1 MNKRFNHAWYSYL
14 HAISVAARWLA
25 MALLLVVLVCFP
37 TASSAGAQPGATV
50 KIDPPNSTLQVGATT
65 VANVRIEN
73 VNNLAGAEVHLTY
86 NSSLVEVQQI
96 EAGGFPSPDF
106 VAQSKFGNGRV
117 DYAIAQMPKDH
128 KPVSGSGILI
138 KITFVGRADGT
149 SALESKSVILADA
162 AGKAIRTTAENG
174 SLTVGTGASNDLFQ
188 PIRSFLDWLSNLFGF
203 GR

>member
-1 MNKRFNHAWYSYL
+1 MNKRINRAWNFCLDATS
-14 HAISVAARWLA
+14 AAARWLA
-25 MALLLVVLVCFP
+25 MALLPVVFIQFP
-37 TASSAGAQPGATV
+37 TASFAGAQPGTIV

-73 VNNLAGAEVHLTY
+73 VSNLAGAEVHLTY
-86 NSSLVEVQQI
+86 NSSLLEVQQI

-106 VAQSKFGNGRV
+106 VAQSKYGNGTV

-138 KITFVGRADGT
+138 KITFVGRGNGT

-162 AGKAIRTTAENG
+162 TGKAIVTTAENA
-174 SLTVGTGASNDLFQ
+174 SITVGTPAGNDPFQ
-188 PIRSFLDWLSNLFGF
+188 PVRSLLDWLSNLFRL

>member
-1 MNKRFNHAWYSYL
+1 MNKRFDRAWYFYL
-14 HAISVAARWLA
+14 HAVSAAARWLA
-25 MALLLVVLVCFP
+25 MALLLVVLIHFS
-37 TASSAGAQPGATV
+37 TAAPAGAQPGAIV

-138 KITFVGRADGT
+138 KITFIGRADGT

-162 AGKAIRTTAENG
+162 AGKAILTTVENG
-174 SLTVGTGASNDLFQ
+174 SITVGTSGGNDPFQ
-188 PIRSFLDWLSNLFGF
+188 LVRSFLDWLSNLLGL